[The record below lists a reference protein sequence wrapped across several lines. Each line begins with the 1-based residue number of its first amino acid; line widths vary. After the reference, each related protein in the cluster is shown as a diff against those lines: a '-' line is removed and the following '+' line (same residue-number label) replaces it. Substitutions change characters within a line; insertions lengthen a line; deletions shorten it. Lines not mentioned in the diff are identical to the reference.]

1 MDSNKL
7 TILLMLAAMILLIVG
22 VDVLFFRQHFLAR
35 FVVNLGIVLVFFG
48 IYLRFFK

>member
-22 VDVLFFRQHFLAR
+22 VDVLFFKQHFLAR